1 MITSILIPAHQ
12 EETTIGR
19 CLSSLLM
26 QAEPAEFHVIVAA
39 NGCTDNTA
47 EVARTFPGVE
57 VIELADKFAEAY
69 QGKYGLIGPISLM
82 SAKKTNNIVEFL
94 EGQVDELEEMRY
106 KVVDKDCT
114 PIQNIIDEI
123 FGLYYA
129 TLYKLKFLA

>member
-1 MITSILIPAHQ
+1 MSCADFVGTLFLARDVAHS
-12 EETTIGR
+12 TH
-19 CLSSLLM
+19 L
-26 QAEPAEFHVIVAA
+26 
-39 NGCTDNTA
+39 NTRSFSKHSA
-47 EVARTFPGVE
+47 LNTFYDE
-57 VIELADKFAEAY
+57 VIELTDKFAEAY